1 MPSPDPGSFK
11 PTRAIVTG
19 ADSGIG
25 RATAVALAQA
35 GMDVGV
41 TYHADETGAKD
52 TAAEV
57 ESHGRTAVVARL
69 DTTDL
74 DGTARVVDQ
83 LAEQLGG
90 LDVFVNNAGTGD
102 NAPLLEMTIEQ
113 WRRVISMNLDSTF
126 LACHDVLPRMIA
138 RGYGRITTV
147 SSASVHDGLT
157 NQSAYISAK
166 MGVVGLTRV
175 LARRG
180 GPHGI
185 TANTIM
191 PGVIATEQVLESLGA
206 EADAVLADATE
217 NQCVPRP
224 GQAEDVA
231 DAVAWVCSPSASFY
245 TGQVVQIDGGENF
258 GM

>member
-1 MPSPDPGSFK
+1 MNVWSGRYDGQS
-11 PTRAIVTG
+11 AVVTG
-19 ADSGIG
+19 AARGIG
-25 RATAVALAQA
+25 F
-35 GMDVGV
+35 
-41 TYHADETGAKD
+41 
-52 TAAEV
+52 AA
-57 ESHGRTAVVARL
+57 AARL
-69 DTTDL
+69 GAEGASVAVLDIRPEGAEEAAGRLTAEGVDASAHVVDLTDP
-74 DGTARVVDQ
+74 ARVKATFDEIE
-83 LAEQLGG
+83 ARNGKI
-90 LDVFVNNAGTGD
+90 DVLVNFAGIYPWIEFD
-102 NAPLLEMTIEQ
+102 EMTLEQ

-157 NQSAYISAK
+157 NLSAYISAK

-175 LARRG
+175 LARQG